1 MSDTPEIL
9 QNSQDLVARDSRD
22 RAENNFE
29 DQVASAKPNGG
40 REPVIA
46 PPLVP
51 DEDDTDG
58 DEQRIDHITAQ
69 LEDAEQQRITD
80 YDDTVPDDGPKPTV
94 ITPIFDNFPAELTAL
109 PNWVMW
115 LYIN

>member
-29 DQVASAKPNGG
+29 DQVAPAKPNGG

-46 PPLVP
+46 PPLAP
-51 DEDDTDG
+51 DEDDTDA

-80 YDDTVPDDGPKPTV
+80 DDDAVPLADDTPVKVNLQGSWTTTLAPKNA
-94 ITPIFDNFPAELTAL
+94 I
-109 PNWVMW
+109 
-115 LYIN
+115 